1 MPWRRKWQPS
11 PVFLLGKFHG
21 QRSLAGYQPWGH
33 KKLDMIEPLTHTQTR
48 FFITFTWLIRNKV
61 WHCSAK
67 YKDPNIRHCSSRG
80 KWIGCGGHECI
91 KFMIGIVHL
100 MSLTWSCHVMPDAWL
115 SIQPLLIPTD
125 PVISP
130 FTGKDIGAQV
140 HTTLRFFFLMWT
152 MFKVFIEFVTI
163 LFLFYVLV
171 FWLQGMENL
180 SSPSRD
186 QTPTPCILRGT
197 QPLDDQGSPSHNF

>member
-1 MPWRRKWQPS
+1 M
-11 PVFLLGKFHG
+11 
-21 QRSLAGYQPWGH
+21 Y
-33 KKLDMIEPLTHTQTR
+33 
-48 FFITFTWLIRNKV
+48 
-61 WHCSAK
+61 
-67 YKDPNIRHCSSRG
+67 
-80 KWIGCGGHECI
+80 
-91 KFMIGIVHL
+91 
-100 MSLTWSCHVMPDAWL
+100 
-115 SIQPLLIPTD
+115 
-125 PVISP
+125 
-130 FTGKDIGAQV
+130 QV
-140 HTTLRFFFLMWT
+140 HDRNSPLDELDLKLPCDARHMAKHTTSLNPNRSCYLTFYREGHWGTGSYNFKIFFLMWT